1 MDRPG
6 ISKKQAVLTRLYHSC
21 KAGGSLVFH
30 NDAVKR
36 AAAAVDCKNP
46 FDATKIDRS
55 ALLPQALD
63 ADD

>member
-1 MDRPG
+1 MTTPG
-6 ISKKQAVLTRLYHSC
+6 TSKKQAVLTRLYHSC

-36 AAAAVDCKNP
+36 AAAAVDFKNP
-46 FDATKIDRS
+46 FDATKIGRS
-55 ALLPQALD
+55 ALLPPALD

>member
-1 MDRPG
+1 MTTPG

-36 AAAAVDCKNP
+36 AAAAVDFKNP
-46 FDATKIDRS
+46 ICGPPTR
-55 ALLPQALD
+55 
-63 ADD
+63 